1 MKKNLII
8 AGLCTCAF
16 VLGFSV
22 NNIALSNI
30 ASSKVAYIDVNKL
43 TASSKTIKQ
52 ALAQR
57 EKQTKEM
64 LKWYDSA
71 SLEIQKQDSKEKKDA
86 LVKKYE
92 AQLTQKKKSI
102 KDAYAKEI
110 NKADAQM
117 EQVISQKAK
126 ELGYNLVFR
135 RDALI
140 FGGDDITS
148 QVLPSVK

>member
-1 MKKNLII
+1 L
-8 AGLCTCAF
+8 
-16 VLGFSV
+16 
-22 NNIALSNI
+22 
-30 ASSKVAYIDVNKL
+30 
-43 TASSKTIKQ
+43 
-52 ALAQR
+52 
-57 EKQTKEM
+57 
-64 LKWYDSA
+64 DSA